1 MITGVEERQQ
11 RQRAEVYLVPEETFK
26 MESFA

>member
-11 RQRAEVYLVPEETFK
+11 RQGVEVYLVPEETFK
-26 MESFA
+26 MEGFV